1 MIAKLSVY
9 ARYFEGFSRGRGANR
24 GKDAI
29 KVGAKRHQKE

>member
-24 GKDAI
+24 GKMQS
-29 KVGAKRHQKE
+29 KSVQRHQKE